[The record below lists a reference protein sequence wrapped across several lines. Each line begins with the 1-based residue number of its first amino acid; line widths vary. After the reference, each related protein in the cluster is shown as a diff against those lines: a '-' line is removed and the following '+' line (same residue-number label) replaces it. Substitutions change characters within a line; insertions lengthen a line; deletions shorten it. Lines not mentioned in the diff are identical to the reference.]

1 MAMRFYDEVD
11 VVVKAF
17 SGFGVDEKSLISILG
32 KWNKDE
38 AKNFRNRT
46 KFFIEDE
53 RHFEKWVVD
62 QMDKI
67 KWEFLRFQGA
77 IVLWTMHQWERDA
90 HLINEALID
99 GPKSYNVLVEI
110 GCTRKSDELFGARK
124 AYHSL
129 YARSIEEDVASIVTG
144 VERKLFVALVSSY
157 RYEGPK
163 VHEETAK
170 SEAKTLYN
178 AVVNAA
184 KKHPIE
190 DEDVVRILSTRSKLH
205 LKSVFKHYKE
215 FSAGKGME
223 ENVEAYPSLIHTV
236 ECLST
241 PHTYFTKVLEEAIN
255 LHADEKVKGGLTRV
269 IVTRADVDMKV
280 IKEEYRK
287 KNGGTL
293 INKIE
298 GMANGNFKDFLLTLL
313 ARGG

>member
-1 MAMRFYDEVD
+1 MAMRFCDEVD
-11 VVVKAF
+11 VVVESF
-17 SGFGVDEKSLISILG
+17 SGFGVDENSLISILG

-38 AKNFRNRT
+38 AKTFRT
-46 KFFIEDE
+46 LTTFFIEDK
-53 RHFEKWVVD
+53 RNFEKWVVEHLD
-62 QMDKI
+62 QLKR
-67 KWEFLRFQGA
+67 EFLRFQGA
-77 IVLWTMHQWERDA
+77 IVLWTMHPWERDA
-90 HLINEALID
+90 RLINEALID

-129 YARSIEEDVASIVTG
+129 YNRSIEEDVASIITG

-170 SEAKTLYN
+170 SEAKMLYN
-178 AVVNAA
+178 AVVNAG
-184 KKHPIE
+184 KKHPLE

-215 FSAGKGME
+215 ISGRDME

-269 IVTRADVDMKV
+269 IITRADVDMKV

-287 KNGGTL
+287 KNGGSL

>member
-1 MAMRFYDEVD
+1 MTMRFCDEVD
-11 VVVKAF
+11 VVVEAF

-67 KWEFLRFQGA
+67 KREFLRFQGA
-77 IVLWTMHQWERDA
+77 IVLWTMHPWERDA
-90 HLINEALID
+90 RLINEALID

-129 YARSIEEDVASIVTG
+129 YNRSIEEDVASIVTG

-170 SEAKTLYN
+170 FEAKTLYN

-184 KKHPIE
+184 KKHPLE

-215 FSAGKGME
+215 ISGRDME
-223 ENVEAYPSLIHTV
+223 E
-236 ECLST
+236 
-241 PHTYFTKVLEEAIN
+241 VLEEAIN